1 MSMSLHSPRA
11 ELWSALDRLCPLRL
25 AGGWDQVGPMIDPPV
40 NEGSPERIFLTIDLT
55 EEVYEEARSLGATVI
70 IAYHPLLFRP
80 LARLDLSNA
89 ISRVAMSAT
98 RDGVAVYS
106 PHSALDAVSGGIC
119 DWLVELCEGVSPLSA
134 TPIDADSVSP
144 LEGAGRLITLTNPQP
159 FERIASHLRATLGL
173 SYVRVAVAPAIE
185 SGDELIE
192 RIALCPGAG
201 GGLFAP
207 LSSPRDGGPQL
218 LFTGE
223 MSHHDVLGQV
233 REGGAV
239 ILTEHTNCERGY
251 LTRYAERLRE
261 TLPVELCESVM
272 VSKLDRDPLYLSV

>member
-1 MSMSLHSPRA
+1 MTVQSPRA
-11 ELWSALDRLCPLRL
+11 ELWKALDQLCPLRL
-25 AGGWDQVGPMIDPPV
+25 AGGWDQVGPMIDPPIRAKL
-40 NEGSPERIFLTIDLT
+40 PERLFLTIDLT
-55 EEVYEEARSLGATVI
+55 EEVYEEARSSGATVI

-80 LARLDLSNA
+80 LARLDQSNA

-98 RDGVAVYS
+98 QDGVAVYS
-106 PHSALDAVSGGIC
+106 PHSALDAVHGGIC
-119 DWLVELCEGVSPLSA
+119 DWLVELLAQLSPLSA
-134 TPIDADSVSP
+134 TPIEADPVSP
-144 LEGAGRLITLTNPQP
+144 HEGAGRLVTLERPQP
-159 FERIASHLRATLGL
+159 FELLASHLRGALHL
-173 SYVRVAVAPAIE
+173 DYLRVAVAPMLEKEA
-185 SGDELIE
+185 ELIE

-201 GGLFAP
+201 GGLFAS
-207 LSSPRDGGPQL
+207 LSSPHNGGPQL

-223 MSHHDVLGQV
+223 MSHHDVLGRV